1 MSDETH
7 SENSLGLD
15 DAYSVKTPDDNR
27 RLYAKWAATYDSDF
41 VEDKQ
46 YRYPKAIAEVFNEV
60 VGPVRRVLDIGT
72 GTGLTGMYLTR
83 LRPELEIDGMDI
95 SPEMLA
101 QAKLKIR
108 GDGSAVYRAL
118 YERDLT
124 KEVLNENAPY
134 EALFSSGTFTHGH
147 LGPEC
152 LRNLLPLLAHGGWL
166 IVGVNNEHFEDKGF
180 ASELDSL
187 FAIGAIQAPELLR
200 IDVYEPGSVHYG
212 DQARVFVTR
221 VIN

>member
-1 MSDETH
+1 MSNETQ

-15 DAYSVKTPDDNR
+15 EAYSVKTPSDNR
-27 RLYAKWAATYDSDF
+27 RLYAKWARTYESDF
-41 VEDKQ
+41 VEAKQ

-60 VGPVRRVLDIGT
+60 VGPVNRVLDIGT

-83 LRPELEIDGMDI
+83 LRPGVVIDGMDI

-101 QAKLKIR
+101 QAKLKVR
-108 GDGSAVYRAL
+108 EDGSVVYRAL

-124 KEVLNENAPY
+124 RALTNENAPY

-152 LRNLLPLLAHGGWL
+152 LRNLLPYLHTT
-166 IVGVNNEHFEDKGF
+166 VG
-180 ASELDSL
+180 
-187 FAIGAIQAPELLR
+187 
-200 IDVYEPGSVHYG
+200 
-212 DQARVFVTR
+212 
-221 VIN
+221 